1 MSKFIFILIS
11 LLLSLCLP
19 YVLHYVDKTRVA
31 KKIDDTPTPTSI
43 AQPVAE
49 TDALKSKCKQ
59 KWACNLCGH
68 KTVTQQQIIAHTSS
82 QHSCKNQYQCMHCV
96 FNATHLVQVMSHV
109 DEKHPG
115 KKREARYV
123 FEKLEGK
130 EDSNNANTIDTRPLW
145 QRDDPTRVRHIRGIL
160 MEDEEESERY
170 RKRLRLDDIDEIV
183 ENDDGDD
190 GDEVGV

>member
-1 MSKFIFILIS
+1 M
-11 LLLSLCLP
+11 SLCLL
-19 YVLHYVDKTRVA
+19 YVFHYVTENQVA
-31 KKIDDTPTPTSI
+31 KKIDNTSTTTSI

-49 TDALKSKCKQ
+49 TDTLKSKCKQ

-68 KTVTQQQIIAHTSS
+68 KTMTQQQIMAHTSS
-82 QHSCKNQYQCMHCV
+82 QHSCKNQYQCMHCI
-96 FNATHLVQVMSHV
+96 FNATQLVQVMSHV

-130 EDSNNANTIDTRPLW
+130 EEDSNNVNTIDTRPLW

-170 RKRLRLDDIDEIV
+170 RKRLRLDDIDEIL
-183 ENDDGDD
+183 ENDD